1 MIILLSLFLWL
12 STSQFVTIPILYS
25 QYTPWWIV
33 DYIKAN
39 LVCSTG
45 AEAGCSLD
53 SPFQYVAIEI
63 NDFSDFENIFENSD
77 YIFVYD
83 GTTSLSISTFINYY
97 ARTYGFIQFIN
108 GNAPENPS
116 EYVYYSDY
124 SYSIYRKAA
133 LSIAKKYNIQKA
145 VAIITSDFTGMDFTN
160 DEGVEIVAQYV
171 IIHSASYEY
180 VVSLLTKEIKP
191 LGVKWIFFETS
202 THVAQMFQQALVEA
216 DMYKEGY
223 TYIFMQEASWGAYL
237 EGAITLEARWY
248 HSTGILDFINNIIY
262 WTSVGIYEMIT
273 TNGIQGSYS
282 PYTLDQFIGQLF
294 TYESQGFTIW
304 NVQSGNLISVGK
316 INGDGINIYSPVM
329 FPGGTYNV
337 PNNDVV
343 QIAFSINGAS
353 STDDG
358 RNAINQLGA
367 TYTIDMI
374 KTKKL
379 MLENFDIVVHNISDC
394 GSSNF
399 IYNSSHECF
408 ENHILEFGYFHISA
422 LETSMALGV
431 IELFEALNL
440 STPVIGVETSTT
452 MNDLKYYPQYI
463 RVSYPNSHTASA
475 AALILSIYG
484 ISKCSLLY
492 SDSIW
497 GRDFKSQFINQAKSY
512 NIKILNQNMAV
523 PLGFNSSNSNIIE
536 EVIKAKS
543 RYIVLEIYQPDILY
557 VIEALYD
564 LGMRKGDI
572 YLIVGDGMISLS
584 DLDEQRIGSNSY
596 KKRAEIMNN
605 LIYISF
611 PAFQN
616 QAGLAIEN
624 EFLSLYG
631 FAYDYMCLF
640 YDAAYLGIYAIDY
653 LLHEGVNVNSSTI
666 VKIIRDI
673 KFTGCSG
680 IVRISQDD
688 SDRLTTNLGIHNL
701 IEINST
707 WTINTCGLYD
717 PSQLIVLQMTKT
729 ISWVTDGEVPNDIIG
744 DGQECPFRSIDI
756 QSFFYGYILLIIIE
770 VIPFILGI
778 GVLIRFYYYIFESRL
793 QKLTSPEKENLYDIL
808 SYLLM
813 LIESL
818 QYMQIGPDFTNFF
831 PKWSNV
837 TKLSS
842 LEIRGWIKE
851 DKFTFWNQVELFEA
865 LSFLWIILLLLRKV
879 RIVRKSKSFIIMT
892 INEFNLYFLPL
903 IGDALF
909 LPICSFL
916 FQTYQCTSSVG
927 DNFKDSFN
935 DHACSTF
942 CWQGKHISYVIT
954 SSIAICLYMPTSLY
968 FRSTWKESHPF
979 HFQETVFHCVLK
991 SFVQMALIS
1000 LYTIVRPASE
1010 DTFLGLGIALISV
1023 YIAISIFKRPFNY
1036 DRASLWYIIFLIC
1049 SLLIW
1054 VSCALAKFDKVLALV
1069 LLGVGWTAI
1078 IVAGLIYQ
1086 KLYLPSLLQSEKAQ
1100 NIHKLFRFQLF
1111 SMSPEDAGISKS
1123 VRYLHAQSSVNDE
1136 ETNNRTRFNFIVNNF
1151 QSEDNMQSSK
1161 NLIDSSNLNLEV
1173 FNSSCSKD
1181 S

>member
-1 MIILLSLFLWL
+1 MIAFLSILCWL
-12 STSQFVTIPILYS
+12 SASQFVTIPILYS
-25 QYTPWWIV
+25 RYTPSWAV
-33 DYIKAN
+33 DYIKTNIA
-39 LVCSTG
+39 CSAGT
-45 AEAGCSLD
+45 EAACSSD

-63 NDFSDFENIFENSD
+63 NDFSDFESIFENSG
-77 YIFVYD
+77 YIFVFD
-83 GTTSLSISTFINYY
+83 GTQSLSMTSFINYY
-97 ARTYGFIQFIN
+97 ARAYGFIQVVY
-108 GNAPENPS
+108 GNAPENTP
-116 EYVYYSDY
+116 EYVYYTDY
-124 SYSIYRKAA
+124 PFSTYRKAA

-145 VAIITSDFTGMDFTN
+145 VAIITSDFPGMDFTN
-160 DEGVEIVAQYV
+160 NEGVEIVAQYV
-171 IIHSASYEY
+171 IIHSAPYEY
-180 VVSLLTKEIKP
+180 ILQLLAKEIKP
-191 LGVKWIFFETS
+191 LGIKWIFFETS
-202 THVAQMFQQALVEA
+202 TRVSELIQKALVEA

-223 TYIFMQEASWGAYL
+223 TYLFMQEASWGASL

-248 HSTGILDFINNIIY
+248 HSRGILEFTSNAIY

-273 TNGIQGSYS
+273 TNEIQGSYS
-282 PYTLDQFIGQLF
+282 PYTLDKFIGQLF
-294 TYESQGFTIW
+294 TFEAQGFTIW
-304 NVQSGNLISVGK
+304 NAQSEGNLTAVGK
-316 INGDGINIYSPVM
+316 INGDGLNIYSPVM
-329 FPGGTYNV
+329 FPGGTYNL
-337 PNNDVV
+337 PNNDNL

-358 RNAINQLGA
+358 RNAMNQLGA
-367 TYTIDMI
+367 AYAINII
-374 KTKKL
+374 KTEKL
-379 MLENFDIVVHNISDC
+379 KLENFDIVTNNISDC

-399 IYNSSHECF
+399 VYNSSYECF
-408 ENHILEFGYFHISA
+408 ANHISEFGYFHISA
-422 LETSMALGV
+422 IETSMALGM
-431 IELFEALNL
+431 IEILKALNL
-440 STPVIGVETSTT
+440 STPVLGVETSTT

-475 AALILSIYG
+475 AALILSIFG
-484 ISKCSLLY
+484 ISKCSFLY

-497 GRDFKSQFINQAKSY
+497 GRDFEYQFENQTKSY
-512 NIKILNQNMAV
+512 NIQILNKNRAV
-523 PLGFNSSNSNIIE
+523 PLGFNGSNSNIIK
-536 EVIKAKS
+536 EVIKTKS
-543 RYIVLEIYQPDILY
+543 RYVVLEIYQPDILY
-557 VIEALYD
+557 VIESFYD

-707 WTINTCGLYD
+707 WTINQCGRYD
-717 PSQLIVLQMTKT
+717 PSQLIVLQMSKT

-744 DGQECPFRSIDI
+744 DGQECPFRSIDV

-770 VIPFILGI
+770 IIPFIF
-778 GVLIRFYYYIFESRL
+778 GVGALIRFYYYIFEPKL

-837 TKLSS
+837 TKLSV
-842 LEIRGWIKE
+842 LDIRGWNKQ
-851 DKFTFWNQVELFEA
+851 DKFTFWNQVQLFEA
-865 LSFLWIILLLLRKV
+865 LSFLWIIFQLWSKL
-879 RIVRKSKSFIIMT
+879 RIVQKSRNFIIMT

-903 IGDALF
+903 VGDALF
-909 LPICSFL
+909 LPICLTL
-916 FQTYQCTSSVG
+916 FQTYQCTSSIG
-927 DNFKDSFN
+927 NNFKDSFN
-935 DHACSTF
+935 NHACSTF
-942 CWQGKHISYVIT
+942 CWQGEHISYVIA
-954 SSIAICLYMPTSLY
+954 SSIAVCLYMPTSLY
-968 FRSTWKESHPF
+968 FRSTWKDDHPF
-979 HFQETVFHCVLK
+979 HFQESIFHCVLK
-991 SFVQMALIS
+991 SFVQMVLIAI
-1000 LYTIVRPASE
+1000 YTIVHPASE
-1010 DTFLGLGIALISV
+1010 DTFLGLGIGLLSV
-1023 YIAISIFKRPFNY
+1023 YIAISIFKKPFNY
-1036 DRASLWYIIFLIC
+1036 DRASLWYIIFLFC

-1054 VSCALAKFDKVLALV
+1054 VSCALAKLDEVFALI
-1069 LLGVGWTAI
+1069 LLGVGWTFI
-1078 IVAGLIYQ
+1078 IVAGLFYQ
-1086 KLYLPSLLQSEKAQ
+1086 KMYLPSLLLSEKAQ

-1111 SMSPEDAGISKS
+1111 AMSPEDAGISKS
-1123 VRYLHAQSSVNDE
+1123 VRYLYAQSSVNED
-1136 ETNNRTRFNFIVNNF
+1136 ETNNRTRYNFKVNNF
-1151 QSEDNMQSSK
+1151 QSEDNMHSSK
-1161 NLIDSSNLNLEV
+1161 NFIDSSNLNFEGII
-1173 FNSSCSKD
+1173 
-1181 S
+1181 